1 MKKLF
6 ALAAFLTVGIG
17 AWAQNLTQYV
27 DPYIGTGGHG
37 HVFLGANMP
46 YGLVQ
51 VGPTQ
56 YKRGWDW
63 CSGYHYSDSV
73 IIGFGQMHL
82 SGTGIGD
89 LGDIALLPTT
99 DAAQHDVMFSHKGE
113 HARPGYYS
121 VMLKSGVKVDLTA
134 TARVGL
140 PRHGG

>member
-37 HVFLGANMP
+37 HVFLGANVP

-56 YKRGWDW
+56 YKRGW
-63 CSGYHYSDSV
+63 
-73 IIGFGQMHL
+73 IG
-82 SGTGIGD
+82 
-89 LGDIALLPTT
+89 
-99 DAAQHDVMFSHKGE
+99 
-113 HARPGYYS
+113 AR
-121 VMLKSGVKVDLTA
+121 VTLTA
-134 TARVGL
+134 TR
-140 PRHGG
+140 